1 MNSLPVVND
10 AADSN
15 PAPQGKRRGPKPSSK
30 RRLEAFRLNKSKES
44 QARIHKEAFD
54 DTNISL
60 DSLLLALNDL
70 HLGTAKQVAEVPVT
84 TRGVG
89 FLTNDAHERAVAQV
103 PRAAQVC
110 DVNTLYRV
118 SLAQLQL
125 QLNQSQEHHIIP
137 DPSMLEIP
145 HQDLSLD
152 PSLCQEVRG
161 MDQNF
166 AVTADLINAAG
177 VVEVHQQQ
185 FTPFIPALED
195 EEEMEVNMTPSK
207 KRKSV
212 QKIVV
217 PDPYTVTFNNLRDT
231 VTALSDAATPVD
243 IRMYFMNNNPIP
255 GARFND
261 QGLLLNPNEVMPL
274 GYQRFHLKR
283 DLRAAEAFFGILG
296 SKMNTM
302 LGKCSFSGRG
312 TPSIMA
318 GYYREQF
325 QLTEGFVMSPPHA
338 RVRTARPIETSYL
351 VRAAINLLGETP
363 VVGLRRNPRQFAF
376 REPVNQVEYIDI
388 DWNGLLTRCLLKR

>member
-1 MNSLPVVND
+1 M
-10 AADSN
+10 
-15 PAPQGKRRGPKPSSK
+15 
-30 RRLEAFRLNKSKES
+30 
-44 QARIHKEAFD
+44 
-54 DTNISL
+54 
-60 DSLLLALNDL
+60 
-70 HLGTAKQVAEVPVT
+70 T

-89 FLTNDAHERAVAQV
+89 LLTNDAHERAVAQV

-137 DPSMLEIP
+137 DPTMLEIP

-185 FTPFIPALED
+185 FTPFIPALE
-195 EEEMEVNMTPSK
+195 EEKEMEVVATPSK

-212 QKIVV
+212 QKITV
-217 PDPYTVTFNNLRDT
+217 PDPYTVTFNNLSDT
-231 VTALSDAATPVD
+231 VIALSDAATPVN

-255 GARFND
+255 GAQFD
-261 QGLLLNPNEVMPL
+261 EQGLLLNPNEIIPL
-274 GYQRFHLKR
+274 GYQRLHLKR
-283 DLRAAEAFFGILG
+283 DLRAAEAFFGLLG

-302 LGKCSFSGRG
+302 LGKCSFSGKG
-312 TPSIMA
+312 APSIMA
-318 GYYREQF
+318 GYYQEQF
-325 QLTEGFVMSPPHA
+325 QLIEGFVMSPPHA
-338 RVRTARPIETSYL
+338 RVRTARPIETSFL

-376 REPVNQVEYIDI
+376 REPVNQVEYLDV